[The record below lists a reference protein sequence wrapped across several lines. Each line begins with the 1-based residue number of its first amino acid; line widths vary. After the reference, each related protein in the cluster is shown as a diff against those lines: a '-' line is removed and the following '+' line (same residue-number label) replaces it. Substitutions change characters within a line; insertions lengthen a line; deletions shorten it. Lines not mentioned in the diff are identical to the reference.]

1 MPRGLPLSV
10 CVRAVTAAIS
20 IGLALASC
28 SALGPGGSPSGGPGS
43 SASPTSPTSPAPTP
57 EPSPTFRPDQ
67 IEHATGAS
75 DVILRFEQSGGFVA
89 PGFLVTQG
97 PEFSLYGDGTVIF
110 RDPTATPPAPT
121 GNIQPEPPYQIAR
134 LNEEQIQSLLQFAIG
149 PGALGIAKAQYQLPV
164 ADAPDS
170 IFTITANGT
179 TKTVSVNGLG
189 IGGSQPGPD
198 STVLTALTA
207 LRDRL
212 LGLGSEVGGEQVWS
226 PPRYRGILSEDAFN
240 PPVAWPWP
248 QIQPRDFVLRKG
260 PNDPIFPIRTMTPD
274 EAAALGIAHIDGGV
288 QGIALR
294 GPDGKTYS
302 LSLRPLWPEETY

>member
-1 MPRGLPLSV
+1 VPRSLPLAA
-10 CVRAVTAAIS
+10 CVRAVAAAVS

-43 SASPTSPTSPAPTP
+43 SAPPTATSSPPPTA
-57 EPSPTFRPDQ
+57 EPSPTVRPDE
-67 IEHATGAS
+67 IEHATAATN
-75 DVILRFEQSGGFVA
+75 VILRFAQSGGFVA

-110 RDPTATPPAPT
+110 RDPIATAPPPT
-121 GNIQPEPPYQIAR
+121 GNVHPQPPYQIAR
-134 LNEEQIQSLLQFAIG
+134 LNEEQIQSLLQFAIR
-149 PGALGIAKAQYQLPV
+149 PGSLGIAKAQYHLPV

-170 IFTITANGT
+170 IFTIAANGT

-189 IGGSQPGPD
+189 IGESQPGPD
-198 STVLTALTA
+198 STVLAALAT

-212 LGLGSEVGGEQVWS
+212 LGLGSEIGGEQVWS
-226 PPRYRGILSEDAFN
+226 PSRYRGILSEDAFN

-248 QIQPRDFVLRKG
+248 AIQPSDFVQRKG

-274 EAAALGIAHIDGGV
+274 EAAALGIAHIEGGV

-302 LSLRPLWPEETY
+302 FSLRPIWPDETY

>member
-1 MPRGLPLSV
+1 MPRGLPLAA
-10 CVRAVTAAIS
+10 CVRAVAAAVS

-43 SASPTSPTSPAPTP
+43 SGSPSSSVAPTLTAG
-57 EPSPTFRPDQ
+57 PSPTFQPDQ
-67 IEHATGAS
+67 VEHATGAT

-89 PGFLVTQG
+89 PGFLVTEG
-97 PEFSLYGDGTVIF
+97 PEFSLYGDGTVII
-110 RDPTATPPAPT
+110 RDPAATPPPPT
-121 GNIQPEPPYQIAR
+121 GNVQPQPPYQIAR
-134 LNEEQIQSLLQFAIG
+134 LTEEQVQSLLQFAIG

-189 IGGSQPGPD
+189 IDVSPPGPD
-198 STVLTALTA
+198 STVLLALA
-207 LRDRL
+207 KLRDRL
-212 LGLGSEVGGEQVWS
+212 VGLGSEIGGEHVWS

-240 PPVAWPWP
+240 PPAAWPWP
-248 QIQPRDFVLRKG
+248 AIQPSDFVQRKG
-260 PNDPIFPIRTMTPD
+260 PNDPTFPIRTMTPD
-274 EAAALGIAHIDGGV
+274 EAAAPGIGHIEGGV

-302 LSLRPLWPEETY
+302 FSLRPLWPEETY